1 MIKLHYP
8 EGMAI
13 FGDNA
18 CKDLDFEKYDPNTDR
33 DQPAMFWLYTLE
45 DYKTLANHTGKKY
58 VVWHNA
64 DVLLFSGKFSNQID
78 IVRDPSITH
87 VCLNH
92 CLEPELFQLG
102 IYSIHRYIFWSDPGR
117 YKPAGALTK
126 DCYMC
131 SHEGR
136 GPEYGE
142 FIFNGLAWK
151 YPQWTFHIFGIEPT
165 LPVYCENVKYYGWIP
180 EPDMDDI
187 TKNFGL
193 CLRYNFHDGFPQVI
207 CKALLRGQFTLT
219 RLDYDGLT
227 LNFRDMKELFEK
239 FDSVNI
245 MIEKG
250 SEGLTERTN
259 VKNMINNFDFI
270 KL

>member
-8 EGMAI
+8 NGMEI
-13 FGDNA
+13 HGDNA
-18 CKDLDFEKYDPNTDR
+18 CKYLGFEKYDPQKDR
-33 DQPAMFWLYTLE
+33 DEPAMFWLYFLE

-64 DVLLFSGKFSNQID
+64 DVLLLSGKFSKEIN

-87 VCLNH
+87 ICLNH

-102 IYSIHRYIFWSDPGR
+102 IYARHRYIFWSDVSK
-117 YKPAGALTK
+117 YTQSDKLTK

-131 SHEGR
+131 APGVDQGNPSR

-151 YPQWTFHIFGIEPT
+151 YPDWRFHIFGIEPT
-165 LPVYCENVKYYGWIP
+165 LPEYCDNVKYYGWIP
-180 EPDMDDI
+180 EDEMDDI

-193 CLRYNFHDGFPQVI
+193 TLRYNFHDGFPQVV
-207 CKALLRGQFTLT
+207 CKALLRGQYALT

-227 LNFRDMKELFEK
+227 LTFRDMKELFEQ
-239 FDSVNI
+239 FEYSR
-245 MIEKG
+245 
-250 SEGLTERTN
+250 S
-259 VKNMINNFDFI
+259 IN
-270 KL
+270 